1 MHFAQAQS
9 YRFGIL
15 LALYAVDDDCIG
27 KILARNKAD
36 SPATPFTLCPLKK
49 RLDLLWIR
57 VSS

>member
-1 MHFAQAQS
+1 
-9 YRFGIL
+9 
-15 LALYAVDDDCIG
+15 VDDYCTG

-36 SPATPFTLCPLKK
+36 SPFTPFTLCPLKK